1 MWLSVR
7 RKYLDDFVSANSE
20 LLFQRYIDALI
31 KAVFSDEQ
39 IIDDFQKEVMHAC
52 QRCSR
57 WRQLEKCIF
66 GWIGELES
74 GAYLSVFAYPTYL
87 AYGEG
92 RRTLAMC

>member
-39 IIDDFQKEVMHAC
+39 IIDDLQKEVMHV
-52 QRCSR
+52 RGVLDGDS
-57 WRQLEKCIF
+57 LKN
-66 GWIGELES
+66 GYMS
-74 GAYLSVFAYPTYL
+74 GSMDWNQAHDYL
-87 AYGEG
+87 
-92 RRTLAMC
+92 